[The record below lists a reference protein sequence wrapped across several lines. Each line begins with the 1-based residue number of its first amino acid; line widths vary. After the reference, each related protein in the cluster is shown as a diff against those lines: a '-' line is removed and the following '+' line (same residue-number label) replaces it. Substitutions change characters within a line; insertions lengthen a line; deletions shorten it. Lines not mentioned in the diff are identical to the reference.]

1 MLAHPLATCH
11 RPNRLSIEAMT
22 ELDSIKIQRSDKF
35 RFYPNSAQQ
44 KQLAIEFGHARW
56 VWNTCLAWRSRKS
69 LVHGKG
75 VSGIDFSREL
85 SFLKKLGVYA
95 WLKEASATGLTWSR
109 KPSGIPKM
117 VAVAKD
123 CTGRYFVSFMCE
135 EAIPPLP
142 QKPNGTGV
150 DLGVKIGRAS
160 CR

>member
-1 MLAHPLATCH
+1 QTCAL
-11 RPNRLSIEAMT
+11 PI
-22 ELDSIKIQRSDKF
+22 F
-35 RFYPNSAQQ
+35 
-44 KQLAIEFGHARW
+44 
-56 VWNTCLAWRSRKS
+56 
-69 LVHGKG
+69 
-75 VSGIDFSREL
+75 DFSREL

-150 DLGVKIGRAS
+150 DLGVKDIDVTSSGWKSGNPRHLSRYQRLLTQTQRRLA
-160 CR
+160 RQ